1 MPVYSHTFLLLIKSH
16 KFSTSTHG
24 GKLTKRACIGL
35 LKACKSMFHLKQ
47 IQAQMFLAG
56 LHEDLDTLG
65 KLMVICTDSS
75 VGDLHY
81 ACRTFNYLHKPS
93 LFIYNLM
100 TKAFVE
106 KSSFREA
113 ISLFSQLRK
122 DGLWPDNYT
131 YPFVL
136 KAIGCIGQFNE
147 AVKVHG
153 FIVKTGLEL
162 DTYVCNSLMRMYA
175 ELGKVDSFEKLF
187 ENMSEKDKVSWNIM
201 ITSYVK
207 CRRFKD
213 AITIFQRMLEES
225 NEKPDEATVVSTLSA
240 CTALKDLDLGKE
252 IHSYVLSEFLLTTI
266 VGNALVDMY
275 CKCGCVS
282 IAQEIFDEVPM
293 KNVICWTS
301 MINGY
306 VTCGQLDEARD
317 LFEKSPTRDIVLWT
331 TMINGYVQFNCFDE
345 AVALFQEMQ
354 MRRIKPDKFIVV
366 TLLTG
371 CAQLGALEQGKWIHG
386 YIDGNKVTLDAVVG
400 TALIEMYAKC
410 GCIEKSLEIFY
421 RLRERDTATWT
432 SIVCGLA
439 LNGKTSKALELFQ
452 EMKKFGARPDDITF
466 IGVLSACSHG
476 GLVEEGHKIFYSM
489 KRTYQ
494 IEPKVQ
500 HYGCFIDLLGR
511 AGLLHE
517 AEELIKK
524 LPDQKNEMI
533 IPLYGSLL
541 SACRFY
547 GNIEMGERIAQR
559 LGNIEY
565 SDSSLHTLLANIY
578 ASADRWED
586 VSKVRNKMK
595 DLGIKKFPGCSA
607 IEVNGILHEFLVGNP
622 SHPEIGHPEIRDT
635 YSMLDAIT
643 KPLFGSEVNEM
654 ETEILCLMNS

>member
-1 MPVYSHTFLLLIKSH
+1 MMLQGCHVRKTIK
-16 KFSTSTHG
+16 KQKEG
-24 GKLTKRACIGL
+24 RKLGKRACIGL
-35 LKACKSMFHLKQ
+35 LKNCKSMFQLKQ
-47 IQAQMFLAG
+47 IQTQMFFVG
-56 LHEDLDTLG
+56 LHEDMDTLG
-65 KLMVICTDSS
+65 KLMVICADSS

-81 ACRTFNYLHKPS
+81 ACRTFNYIHKPS

-100 TKAFVE
+100 IKAFVE
-106 KSSFREA
+106 KSTFREA

-136 KAIGCIGQFNE
+136 KALGCIGEFNE

-153 FIVKTGLEL
+153 FIVKTGLEF

-175 ELGKVDSFEKLF
+175 ELGKVDSFKKLF
-187 ENMSEKDKVSWNIM
+187 ENMPLRDKVSWNIM

-207 CRRFKD
+207 CRRFKE
-213 AITIFQRMLEES
+213 AINIFRRMLDES

-240 CTALKDLDLGKE
+240 CTALRDLDLGKE
-252 IHSYVLSEFLLTTI
+252 IHSYVLNEFLLTTI

-275 CKCGCVS
+275 CKGGCVS
-282 IAQEIFDEVPM
+282 MAREIFDKMPV
-293 KNVICWTS
+293 KNVVCWTS

-306 VTCGQLDEARD
+306 VNCGQLDEAQH

-331 TMINGYVQFNCFDE
+331 AMINGYVQFNCFDE

-354 MRRIKPDKFIVV
+354 MRKIKPDKFIVV

-386 YIDGNKVTLDAVVG
+386 YIDGSKMTVDVVVG

-410 GCIEKSLEIFY
+410 GCVEKSLEIFF

-432 SIVCGLA
+432 SIICGLA
-439 LNGKTSKALELFQ
+439 INGKTSKALELFQ

-476 GLVEEGHKIFYSM
+476 GLVEEGRKIFYSM

-524 LPDQKNEMI
+524 LPDQNNETI
-533 IPLYGSLL
+533 IPLYGALL

-547 GNIEMGERIAQR
+547 GNIEMGERIAQQ
-559 LGNIEY
+559 LANIEY
-565 SDSSLHTLLANIY
+565 VDSSLHALLANIY

-586 VSKVRNKMK
+586 ASKVRSKMK
-595 DLGIKKFPGCSA
+595 DMGIKKFPGCSA
-607 IEVNGILHEFLVGNP
+607 IEVNGILHEFLVGDP
-622 SHPEIGHPEIRDT
+622 SHPEIRDI
-635 YSMLDAIT
+635 YSMLDSIT
-643 KPLFGSEVNEM
+643 KPMSGSDENEM
-654 ETEILCLMNS
+654 KTEILCLMNS

>member
-1 MPVYSHTFLLLIKSH
+1 MPIYSNKFVLLMKSC
-16 KFSTSTHG
+16 KFSTTTHS
-24 GKLTKRACIGL
+24 GKLSKRACIGL
-35 LKACKSMFHLKQ
+35 LKACKSMFQLKQ
-47 IQAQMFLAG
+47 IQTQMFLVG

-75 VGDLHY
+75 AGDLCY
-81 ACRTFNYLHKPS
+81 ACRTFNYIHEPS

-100 TKAFVE
+100 IKAFVG
-106 KSSFREA
+106 KSCFREA
-113 ISLFSQLRK
+113 ISLFSRLRN

-136 KAIGCIGQFNE
+136 KAVGCIGEFNE

-153 FIVKTGLEL
+153 FIVKTGLEF

-175 ELGKVDSFEKLF
+175 ELGKVDRFEKLF
-187 ENMSEKDKVSWNIM
+187 ENMPERDKVSWNIM
-201 ITSYVK
+201 ITGYVK
-207 CRRFKD
+207 CRRFKE
-213 AITIFQRMLEES
+213 AITIFRRMLEES
-225 NEKPDEATVVSTLSA
+225 KEKPDEATVVSTLSA
-240 CTALKDLDLGKE
+240 CTALKDFDLGRE
-252 IHSYVLSEFLLTTI
+252 IYSYVLNEFLLTTI

-282 IAQEIFDEVPM
+282 IAREIFDEMPV

-331 TMINGYVQFNCFDE
+331 AMINGYVQFNRFDE
-345 AVALFQEMQ
+345 AVKLFQEMQ

-386 YIDGNKVTLDAVVG
+386 YIDANKVTVDAVVG

-432 SIVCGLA
+432 SIISGLA
-439 LNGKTSKALELFQ
+439 MNGKTSRALELFQ
-452 EMKKFGARPDDITF
+452 EMKIFGARPDDITF

-476 GLVEEGHKIFYSM
+476 GLVEEGRRIFYSM
-489 KRTYQ
+489 KRTYE

-524 LPDQKNEMI
+524 LPDQSNEMI
-533 IPLYGSLL
+533 IPLYGALL

-547 GNIEMGERIAQR
+547 GNIEMGERIAQQ
-559 LGNIEY
+559 LANIEY

-586 VSKVRNKMK
+586 VNKVRNKMK
-595 DLGIKKFPGCSA
+595 DLGIRKFPGCSA
-607 IEVNGILHEFLVGNP
+607 IEVNGFLHEFLVGDP
-622 SHPEIGHPEIRDT
+622 SHPEIRDI
-635 YSMLDAIT
+635 YSLLDSIT
-643 KPLFGSEVNEM
+643 KPLFGLKENQM
-654 ETEILCLMNS
+654 ETEILCSMNS